1 MSIRSLT
8 YQQGVFKCYH
18 GDKHFSEF
26 LRRRWRQKST
36 GIGLDMGQNYVTVT
50 LCTAMT
56 LLSCLRSFCRRR
68 HYVVGLSVRLCV
80 RAGAETF
87 SDRPSTS
94 TIRYDTHTR
103 ARQFYLTAFFRTL
116 YDTIR
121 YDMRYYFN
129 VRSKADMSE
138 LYLPH
143 GTDS

>member
-8 YQQGVFKCYH
+8 YQQSVFKCYH

-36 GIGLDMGQNYVTVT
+36 GIGLDMGQNYATVT

-56 LLSCLRSFCRRR
+56 LLSCLHSVVGGIMLWGCPSVCACVPERR
-68 HYVVGLSVRLCV
+68 HSPTGRQLL
-80 RAGAETF
+80 
-87 SDRPSTS
+87 
-94 TIRYDTHTR
+94 RYDTTHTR
-103 ARQFYLTAFFRTL
+103 ARQFYLTALFRTL